1 MFWTQYGHNQMSKPR
16 ITIRKTPKIDG
27 TCPLYLQFSDKGY
40 KFRQL
45 IGLDMNPEEWDQERQ
60 VVKGRSTL
68 SKRYNLII
76 QKALAKANDIIT
88 VYHLSKK
95 VLTPKIFKEEFIQDV
110 SRDNFLDYWEKE
122 MQSQYNR
129 RIFGDAVLVAEKR
142 TLEKLKV
149 WNKGSALLFSE
160 INRKR
165 IESFDEWHTKDLES
179 RGFEGNRERDKSL
192 RQIKKYLECARSD
205 GKEFVDPFENFRWP
219 RWKREFTYV
228 EESELR
234 ILIDMFND
242 KEILRE
248 AMRQKAVRHDM
259 RPFDVLRYT
268 TDKSVNNMWLHL
280 VAFLFQCFTGVRD
293 SDLRSLTYEN
303 IEGDLLVFTPI
314 KTIKTSGKTVYFPL
328 TPFLRQ
334 LIITPSPGPLVKV
347 ASNQKYNKALKN
359 LADIAKI
366 PKVLTSHTGRHTFGS
381 IMASKGVSLVSLTD
395 LMGVTNV
402 RTVMIY
408 AHSSLDQQRTELRK
422 AQREFMGNPKTT
434 NPETTNVFHPNIA

>member
-1 MFWTQYGHNQMSKPR
+1 MSKPR
-16 ITIRKTPKIDG
+16 ITIRKTPKVDG

-45 IGLDMNPEEWDQERQ
+45 IGLDIDPEEWDQERQ

-95 VLTPKIFKEEFIQDV
+95 ELTPKIFKEEFKHDV
-110 SRDNFLDYWEKE
+110 SRDDFLAYWERE

-129 RIFGDAVLVAEKR
+129 RIFGDAVLVAERR
-142 TLEKLKV
+142 TLAKLQC
-149 WNKGSALLFSE
+149 WNKDKPLLFSE
-160 INRKR
+160 INRKC
-165 IESFDEWHTKDLES
+165 IEAFDEWHARDLES

-192 RQIKKYLECARSD
+192 RQIKKYLEAARND
-205 GKEFVDPFENFRWP
+205 GKEFLDPFENFRWP
-219 RWKREFTYV
+219 RWKKDFVYL
-228 EESELR
+228 EESELQT
-234 ILIDMFND
+234 LVNMYQD

-248 AMRQKAVRHDM
+248 YMRMRALRQHM

-268 TDKSVNNMWLHL
+268 TDKSVHIMWHHL
-280 VAFLFQCFTGVRD
+280 LAFLFQCFTGIRD
-293 SDLRSLTYEN
+293 SDLRALTHEN
-303 IEGDLLVFTPI
+303 IQGDLLVFTPI
-314 KTIKTSGKTVYFPL
+314 KTRKTSGKTVYFPL
-328 TPFLRQ
+328 TPFLRK
-334 LIITPSPGPLVKV
+334 LIITPCPGPLVKV

-359 LADIAKI
+359 LADIARI
-366 PKVLTSHTGRHTFGS
+366 PKSLSSHTGRHTFGS

-402 RTVMIY
+402 RTVMVY
-408 AHSSLDQQRTELRK
+408 AHSSLDQQRREVAR
-422 AQREFMGNPKTT
+422 AQREFLGG
-434 NPETTNVFHPNIA
+434 EEIHGDDY